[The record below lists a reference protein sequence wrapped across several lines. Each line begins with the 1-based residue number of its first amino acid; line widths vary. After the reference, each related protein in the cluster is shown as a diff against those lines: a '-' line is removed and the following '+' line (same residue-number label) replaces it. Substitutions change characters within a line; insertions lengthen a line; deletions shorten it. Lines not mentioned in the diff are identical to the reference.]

1 MKLKVLAFLILVGV
15 NYFANA
21 QYKAIIKIVNAD
33 NVPQNL
39 SDESEKYLNNI
50 VIHFQQA
57 TYLRALPWT
66 DSLCNSNPDNVY
78 FKYLK
83 AIAYSYSNNL
93 IDESEKLFEELYQL
107 KDSLEDFELF
117 YANMLWNKGDYQKS
131 TDKFKSALNTNLTL
145 EAYKEFAINRILQ
158 YDNLVEQQKYK
169 QQIIINNINTPINT
183 ADNEYAPVIN
193 TAGNRLYFTYRGENS
208 VGGKQLTPGIN
219 DEDKGTFFED
229 IYYSEKNNDNGKWSA
244 PLSIKELNTIYHE
257 ALLSV
262 SQDEKQMFLYRNI
275 SGGTGDIFISKNI
288 NGKWSNPEKL
298 KGDVNTSS
306 WEGSAFLS
314 PDGKYLYFSSERPG
328 GYGGKD
334 LYRAKLI
341 DGKWKKIENL
351 GPQINTKADED
362 SPVLFGD
369 GNILFFSSNG
379 HKSIGGFDI
388 FRSDNVNGK
397 WSEPINV
404 GVPVN
409 TPKDDIFFS
418 ITADGS
424 AAYLSS
430 DRKGGLGKQDI
441 YEIKPG
447 LIGKPTKLVVLK
459 GIVRYNFNPVES
471 KILIS
476 SELNKLIEYEPIFS
490 NRSGEY
496 TITLPAQ
503 DNFKIEFKYSDS
515 LSITKFITTESV
527 DTISTLF
534 LDVDFF
540 DNNTEQSFALNEEK
554 LNILKQEYEEFD
566 LKDPQTIMHLKDTL
580 NNLYFSIQVGAFK
593 DERNFDHSKFI
604 NMPRIRRDYDS
615 IEKIV
620 RFYLGNYSTLENAF
634 ESYLSIKNR
643 LIEDAFIVAFYN
655 NKKIS
660 LKSALDL
667 LSNSKY

>member
-1 MKLKVLAFLILVGV
+1 MKLKVLAFFILVGV

-21 QYKAIIKIVNAD
+21 QHKAIIKIVNAD

-229 IYYSEKNNDNGKWSA
+229 IYYSEKNDYDGKWSA

-262 SQDEKQMFLYRNI
+262 SQDEKQIFLYRNI
-275 SGGTGDIFISKNI
+275 SGGTGDIFISKNV

-388 FRSDNVNGK
+388 FRSDYVNGQ

-527 DTISTLF
+527 DTISTLY

-566 LKDPQTIMHLKDTL
+566 LKDPQTIMHLNDTL